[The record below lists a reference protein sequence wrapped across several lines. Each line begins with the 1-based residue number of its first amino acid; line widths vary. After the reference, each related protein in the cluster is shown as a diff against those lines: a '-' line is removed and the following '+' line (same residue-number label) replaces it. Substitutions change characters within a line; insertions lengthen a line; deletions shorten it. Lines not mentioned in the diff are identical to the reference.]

1 MGSLIHYPRVT
12 AVNEETEP
20 DRIARLHEAFGI
32 MCSIARLVWRKEPGW
47 ITEPG
52 GADTVLWDGAVI
64 SLKDTRGQLEIYWK
78 NAGHR
83 ERYGVLA
90 ELAWAAMLEPHGQ
103 VHHEVVES
111 IDETEASVHRD
122 AVNEA
127 TEQALR
133 ASQVIHHLR
142 DFVVRGESRREV
154 HNVRHLVE
162 EASALALVGLRERGV
177 RVDYDFPPE
186 TLLVAVDWF
195 QLQQVLLNLIRNAI
209 EAMQEVEKR
218 HLLLKCEML
227 LDEGMIDIMVRDTGP
242 GIKPEILSSLFHPF
256 NTSKPAGMGVG
267 LSICRVIVES
277 HGGRIWVDSS
287 VGEGTTFHLTMRL
300 VDEGEPARVG

>member
-1 MGSLIHYPRVT
+1 MGSLIHYPRVS
-12 AVNEETEP
+12 ACNEETEP

-32 MCSIARLVWRKEPGW
+32 MCSIARLIWRKEPGW

-64 SLKDTRGQLEIYWK
+64 SLRDTRGQLEICWK
-78 NAGHR
+78 DAGHR

-90 ELAWAAMLEPHGQ
+90 ELAWAAMLEPYGR
-103 VHHEVVES
+103 VHHELVES
-111 IDETEASVHRD
+111 VDKNEASVLRD

-127 TEQALR
+127 AEQALR
-133 ASQVIHHLR
+133 ASQVIHHLS
-142 DFVVRGESRREV
+142 DFVARGESRREV

-162 EASALALVGLRERGV
+162 EASALALVGLRAKGV

-209 EAMQEVEKR
+209 EAMQEVEER
-218 HLLLKCEML
+218 DLLLKCEML
-227 LDEGMIDIMVRDTGP
+227 VDDRMIDIMVADTGP
-242 GIKPEILSSLFHPF
+242 GIKPEILSSLFRPF

-267 LSICRVIVES
+267 LSICRAIVES
-277 HGGRIWVDSS
+277 HGGKIWVDST
-287 VGEGTTFHLTMRL
+287 VGKGTTFHLTMRPA
-300 VDEGEPARVG
+300 DEGEAAQVG